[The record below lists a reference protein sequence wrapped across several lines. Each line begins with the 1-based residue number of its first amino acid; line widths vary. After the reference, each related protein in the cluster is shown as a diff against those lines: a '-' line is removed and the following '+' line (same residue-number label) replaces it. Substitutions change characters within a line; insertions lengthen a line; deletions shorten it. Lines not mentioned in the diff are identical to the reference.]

1 MSILSEIDKDRWAIL
16 AKPSGERKES
26 GKGKQNVP
34 RGFGFG
40 LGLKGGGEAKVSH
53 R

>member
-1 MSILSEIDKDRWAIL
+1 MSILSERDKDWWAIL

-34 RGFGFG
+34 RGFAFAFA
-40 LGLKGGGEAKVSH
+40 LEGGGEAKVSH